1 MDKEHLER
9 WLALEET
16 QWVIQR
22 LKVWFNPQEDWYR
35 LADSLEKVNRVRG
48 HRDVLDKLSNPDQ
61 LADEE

>member
-16 QWVIQR
+16 QWVLER
-22 LKVWFNPQEDWYR
+22 LKVWFNPQENWYS

-48 HRDVLDKLSNPDQ
+48 HRDVLDKLGNPEQ